1 MIFGG
6 DRVKSVELYNWKTGK
21 QCYYGEIPFEVA
33 TFAATV
39 LDGVPVYCG
48 GGDTVCKKYDADAES
63 QRSILDGHFF
73 TLICCKKL
81 YC

>member
-6 DRVKSVELYNWKTGK
+6 DRVNGRVKSVELYNWKTEK

-39 LDGVPVYCG
+39 LDGVPIYCG
-48 GGDTVCKKYDADAES
+48 GGDIYTSYLSCR
-63 QRSILDGHFF
+63 QIR
-73 TLICCKKL
+73 
-81 YC
+81 